1 MVSTYHSLQPYYPQ
15 PSLGASSRSIL
26 VRSCRLP
33 LPGQDLSITHATD
46 KEASSRSI
54 RVRVCSQ
61 SPFAWANHNWESSS
75 QGSCVAHGSRTCLSI
90 KGHCQSTHVH
100 INMSDARGASLRSPS
115 ALDHVERRLCA
126 RRRRWRLALRTALT
140 FLLLFA
146 CQWYIHLDVGFLT
159 DHEIDM
165 IRRL

>member
-1 MVSTYHSLQPYYPQ
+1 MSFFIVKVSQSVRLNFFLYYWVGNQSYGPHSL
-15 PSLGASSRSIL
+15 G
-26 VRSCRLP
+26 
-33 LPGQDLSITHATD
+33 
-46 KEASSRSI
+46 ASSRSI

-75 QGSCVAHGSRTCLSI
+75 QGSCVAHGPRTCLSI

-165 IRRL
+165 IRRP